1 MRSIR
6 FHGRGG
12 QGAKTA
18 SRIVGTAAFLEGLTA
33 QDSPLYGAER
43 RGAPASASTRISRE
57 PIRERG
63 LITRPD
69 LIVIADESLIG
80 DPTARVLDGLSE
92 RTVVFVN
99 AALPSEQARDQFRI
113 PGRVTTLDLTD
124 MTLRQFGKP
133 VALSAPLGAV
143 ACRLLGLKAES
154 LKAAI
159 AGELADL
166 GLPETVIE
174 GNLALAASC
183 YDAVPVVPVEEMAGT
198 PPAPVSLWTPVYE
211 PPTLGSARISASAN
225 SPLRE
230 TGGWRTFR
238 PVLVPDKCNGCW
250 LCFVY
255 CPDGVISMT
264 KDDLPLIDYDHCKG
278 CQICVQECP
287 TKALVAEREQEG
299 AGTWRAK

>member
-43 RGAPASASTRISRE
+43 RGAPVSASTRIGRE

-63 LITRPD
+63 LIARPD
-69 LIVIADESLIG
+69 LIVVADESLLG
-80 DPTARVLDGLSE
+80 DPAARVLDGVSE
-92 RTVVFVN
+92 RTALFVN
-99 AALPSEQARDQFRI
+99 TELAAEQTRDRFRI
-113 PGRVTTLDLTD
+113 PGRVTVLDLTGLA
-124 MTLRQFGKP
+124 LRQFGKS

-154 LKAAI
+154 LRAAV
-159 AGELADL
+159 AGELANL
-166 GLPETVIE
+166 GLPEAVIE
-174 GNLALAASC
+174 GNLALAALC
-183 YDAVPVVPVEEMAGT
+183 YGQVPLMPVER
-198 PPAPVSLWTPVYE
+198 PACAPTLPVALWTPVYE
-211 PPTLGSARISASAN
+211 PPTAGSARISARAN
-225 SPLRE
+225 SPRRD

-238 PVLVPDKCNGCW
+238 PVLVPGKCNGCW

-264 KDDLPLIDYDHCKG
+264 KDDLPAIDYDHCKG
-278 CQICVQECP
+278 CQICVRECP

-299 AGTWRAK
+299 AVAWRAQ